1 MNKLEKVLII
11 AKVLFSLFISY
22 LVIAKGD
29 AGRLVNMFGSFLSAG
44 NSFLGLFSL
53 VSLMV
58 LYLIVITVVVYR
70 CRTSLVKMFSL
81 YTLDFVLVALN
92 LFGGILIFNKIYGMP
107 IEDAVS
113 KFVILATGSTVLY
126 VLTGV
131 LVLIPIKKNS

>member
-1 MNKLEKVLII
+1 MDKLEKVFII
-11 AKVLFSLFISY
+11 VKILLSLFISY
-22 LVIAKGD
+22 SVIAKGD
-29 AGRLVNMFGSFLSAG
+29 AGCLVNMFGSFLSAG

-53 VSLMV
+53 VFLMV

-126 VLTGV
+126 VLTGL